1 MLINYNRALVCNKL
15 QLIVGT
21 TRCCQDVTVKLRTV
35 LSRAHCEYRPSRNS
49 RLMEEVNGD
58 TTKEAEFPWSEFLKL
73 LLPDIWY
80 LLSAVVTALA
90 VAVVNIEI
98 PLLLG
103 ELVNVISKYT
113 SQTTGSFTDEI
124 RQPALRLFYMSV
136 VQGVLSACYISLLS
150 AVGERTA
157 ARMRTKLFES
167 IISQD
172 VEFFDTHKTGE
183 LVNRLTSDV
192 QDFKSS
198 FKLCISQGLRSM
210 TQVAGSAMVLFK
222 LSPKLTGLLI
232 VVLPLIIA
240 AGTVIGAVLRTIS
253 SKAQA
258 QVARSTAVADE
269 ALGNVRTVRAFA
281 MEPKEIEL
289 YSKEVAHSSTLN
301 QTLGIGIGI
310 FQGLSNV
317 ALNGI
322 ILGTLY
328 VGGMLMAREE
338 LRPGDLMSFMV
349 ASQTIQRSLAQM
361 SLLFGQ
367 VVRGVSAGARVF
379 EYIGVQP
386 KMATSGGKQIPFHSL
401 VGNIEFRDVTFTYP
415 ARPNQMVLKN
425 FSLQIPGGTMVAL
438 VGLSGNGKSTVAA
451 LLDRFYDVDS
461 GHILLD
467 GQDIKDLDP
476 SWLRGHA
483 IGFISQEPVLFATS
497 VRENIRY
504 GRPDATDQEV
514 EEAAKLANAHDFI
527 TAFPEGYSTVLGER
541 GVTVSGGQKQRIA
554 IARAL
559 IKKPSILILD
569 EATSALDAESERIV
583 QKTLDNVV
591 KDYTVLVIAHRL
603 STIREAHNIA
613 VVSKG
618 EIVEMGNHT
627 ELKLRKGAY
636 WELIKK
642 QESEETSSPSE
653 EPASATSRSSSPF
666 SFFKQ
671 G

>member
-1 MLINYNRALVCNKL
+1 MGCHGMGLFGL
-15 QLIVGT
+15 Q
-21 TRCCQDVTVKLRTV
+21 
-35 LSRAHCEYRPSRNS
+35 AHCEYSRASSS
-49 RLMEEVNGD
+49 RLIDEVNGAK
-58 TTKEAEFPWSEFLKL
+58 TKDPVFPWIEFLKL
-73 LLPDIWY
+73 LMPDVWY
-80 LLSAVVTALA
+80 LLGAVVTALA
-90 VAVVNIEI
+90 VAVVNIDI

-113 SQTTGSFTDEI
+113 SDTTGNFTDEI
-124 RQPALRLFYMSV
+124 REPALKLFYMSV
-136 VQGVLSACYISLLS
+136 IQGVLSACYISLLS

-222 LSPKLTGLLI
+222 LSPKLTGLMI
-232 VVLPLIIA
+232 VILPIIIV
-240 AGTVIGAVLRTIS
+240 AGTLIGAVLRSIS

-289 YSKEVAHSSTLN
+289 YSQEVAQSSTLN
-301 QTLGIGIGI
+301 QTLGVGIGV

-322 ILGTLY
+322 VLGTLY
-328 VGGMLMAREE
+328 VGGMLMARDE

-367 VVRGVSAGARVF
+367 VVRGISAGARVF

-386 KMATSGGKQIPFHSL
+386 KMTLSGGKQIPFHSL
-401 VGNIEFRDVTFTYP
+401 VGNIEFRNVNFCYP
-415 ARPNQMVLKN
+415 TRPNQTVLKN

-451 LLDRFYDVDS
+451 LLDRLYDVDS

-467 GQDIKDLDP
+467 GHDIKTLDP
-476 SWLRGHA
+476 SWLRGKA

-504 GRPDATDQEV
+504 GRPEATDHEV

-527 TAFPEGYSTVLGER
+527 SSFPDGYNTVLGER

-569 EATSALDAESERIV
+569 EATS
-583 QKTLDNVV
+583 
-591 KDYTVLVIAHRL
+591 
-603 STIREAHNIA
+603 TIREAHNIA

-618 EIVEMGNHT
+618 EIVEMGSHIQ
-627 ELKLRKGAY
+627 LKTRKGAY
-636 WELIKK
+636 WDLIKK
-642 QESEETSSPSE
+642 QESEGSSPNE
-653 EPASATSRSSSPF
+653 EPATGTSKPYR
-666 SFFKQ
+666 FFKQ